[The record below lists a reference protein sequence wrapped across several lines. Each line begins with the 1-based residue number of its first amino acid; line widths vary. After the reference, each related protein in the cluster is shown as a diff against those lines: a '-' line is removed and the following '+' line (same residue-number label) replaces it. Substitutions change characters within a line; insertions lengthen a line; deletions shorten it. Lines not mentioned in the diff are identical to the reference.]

1 MSIRA
6 YRIKVGYSQAEL
18 ANLIGVSD
26 AAVCMWE
33 TGKTAPRA
41 ALLPKLAAL
50 MNCTVDDLLK
60 DDSSEASVQ

>member
-6 YRIKVGYSQAEL
+6 CRIKVGYSQAEL